1 MTLAWDTTLVSRI
14 YPGGSVERYVLDRA
28 QADEPIAVTAPTVM
42 EVARGIQATASAASR
57 PIGDRPTPALRWF
70 IGLVASEAVE
80 ILSLDRPAA
89 IVAGRLRAMHPAPPT
104 GARRK
109 GVKPEQRAG
118 WVLDIQIAACAWT
131 HGRQIATEN
140 RRDFEA
146 LSALI
151 AQLYPDTPPLVVA
164 APPTA

>member
-1 MTLAWDTTLVSRI
+1 LTPAWDTTLVSRI
-14 YPGGSVERYVLDRA
+14 YPGGPLERHLLDHA
-28 QADEPIAVTAPTVM
+28 HTDEPVAVTAPTVM
-42 EVARGIQATASAASR
+42 EVVRGLQATAADK
-57 PIGDRPTPALRWF
+57 PGIALALTWF
-70 IGLVASEAVE
+70 VGLVASDLVE
-80 ILSLDRPAA
+80 ILALDRPAA
-89 IVAGRLRAMHPAPPT
+89 IVAGRLRAMRPTPPT

-146 LSALI
+146 LRDLI
-151 AQLYPDTPPLVVA
+151 ATLPGRFMPLVVA
-164 APPTA
+164 PPPPA

>member
-1 MTLAWDTTLVSRI
+1 MLAWDTTLVSRI
-14 YPGGSVERYVLDRA
+14 YPGGPLERHLLDCA
-28 QADEPIAVTAPTVM
+28 HADEPVAITAPTVM
-42 EVARGIQATASAASR
+42 EVVRGIQATAVSR
-57 PIGDRPTPALRWF
+57 PRIAPALMWF
-70 IGLVASEAVE
+70 IGLVASDLVE
-80 ILSLDRPAA
+80 ILSLDQPAA
-89 IVAGRLRAMHPAPPT
+89 IVAGRLRAMHPTPPT

-146 LSALI
+146 LRDLI
-151 AQLYPDTPPLVVA
+151 TQLYPGTPPLVVT
-164 APPTA
+164 APPVT